1 MGEKLFNL
9 ILFLKG
15 RFWQK
20 QKINADFMKKKNL
33 LWTVKQRTSI
43 WNIFLNILR
52 CFLCKLR
59 ALFQRC

>member
-20 QKINADFMKKKNL
+20 QKINEDFMKKKNL
-33 LWTVKQRTSI
+33 L
-43 WNIFLNILR
+43 
-52 CFLCKLR
+52 
-59 ALFQRC
+59 